1 MPVAL
6 WSMYFDKGLG
16 SLARHR
22 PAQAIHFLQTAMEKC
37 PASRSRELYRIC
49 LFLGVALRRMGFS
62 QSAIK
67 SWTSCQ
73 RLNKRGH
80 TRKMLARLTN
90 SYGMERRANA
100 QEDDWQAFASIQTAR
115 YLAGKNK
122 RTFSTLAE
130 KDMISDLISDHW
142 AEVRSSGELAGKSSC
157 EKLGCFRRV
166 SIVFP
171 ATGMQVPRT
180 NQQVIGVNFQTRRKV
195 ELGERCMCGS
205 GLPFA
210 LCCGRT
216 PANEELLT
224 GIF

>member
-1 MPVAL
+1 MAMVR

-16 SLARHR
+16 SLSRHD
-22 PAQAIHFLQTAMEKC
+22 PAQAIHFLQVAMEKC
-37 PASRSRELYRIC
+37 PASRPRELYRIC

-67 SWTSCQ
+67 SWISCQ

-90 SYGMERRANA
+90 SYGMERQANP
-100 QEDDWQAFASIQTAR
+100 EGDDWQAFSSIHIAR
-115 YLAGKNK
+115 YLMGKNK
-122 RTFSTLAE
+122 RTFATMAE
-130 KDMISDLISDHW
+130 KDMIGDLIRDHW
-142 AEVRSSGELAGKSSC
+142 VTLTTSRELEGKSSC
-157 EKLGCFRRV
+157 EKMDYFRKV
-166 SIVFP
+166 QIVFP
-171 ATGMQVPRT
+171 GAGLPEQRMNGP
-180 NQQVIGVNFQTRRKV
+180 VIGVNFQTHRKV
-195 ELGERCMCGS
+195 TLDEKCLCGS

-216 PANEELLT
+216 PANEELMT

>member
-1 MPVAL
+1 MPISS
-6 WSMYFDKGLG
+6 WSMHFDRGLR
-16 SLARHR
+16 SLARHQ
-22 PAQAIHFLQTAMEKC
+22 PAQAIHFLQMAMEKC

-49 LFLGVALRRMGFS
+49 LFLGVALKRMGFC
-62 QSAIK
+62 QTAIK

-130 KDMISDLISDHW
+130 KDMIGDLIYDHW
-142 AEVRSSGELAGKSSC
+142 QVLVSSGDLEGKTSC
-157 EKLGCFRRV
+157 DKLNFFRKV
-166 SIVFP
+166 EIVFP
-171 ATGMQVPRT
+171 GHGLPESRPDP
-180 NQQVIGVNFQTRRKV
+180 QVIGVNFQTRRKV

-210 LCCGRT
+210 LC
-216 PANEELLT
+216 
-224 GIF
+224 

>member
-1 MPVAL
+1 MSVSL

-22 PAQAIHFLQTAMEKC
+22 PAQAIHFLQVAMEKC

-67 SWTSCQ
+67 SWISCQ

-90 SYGMERRANA
+90 SYGMGRKANA
-100 QEDDWQAFASIQTAR
+100 LEDDWQAFSSIQTAR
-115 YLAGKNK
+115 YLMGKNK
-122 RTFSTLAE
+122 RTFSTMAE
-130 KDMISDLISDHW
+130 KDMINDLIHDHW
-142 AEVRSSGELAGKSSC
+142 VALLSSEDLKGRSSC
-157 EKLGCFRRV
+157 DKLSYFRKV
-166 SIVFP
+166 GIVFP
-171 ATGMQVPRT
+171 GTGVPDGR
-180 NQQVIGVNFQTRRKV
+180 QDSQVIGVNFQTRKKV
-195 ELGERCMCGS
+195 ELEERCLCGS

>member
-1 MPVAL
+1 MPTSL

-16 SLARHR
+16 SLARHQ
-22 PAQAIHFLQTAMEKC
+22 PAQAIHFLQMAMEKC
-37 PASRSRELYRIC
+37 PASRSRQLYRIC
-49 LFLGVALRRMGFS
+49 LFLGVALKRMGFS

-80 TRKMLARLTN
+80 TRKMLVRLTN
-90 SYGMERRANA
+90 SYGMERRASS

-115 YLAGKNK
+115 YLMGKNK

-130 KDMISDLISDHW
+130 KDMISDLIHDHW
-142 AEVRSSGELAGKSSC
+142 LILVNSGELEGKSSC
-157 EKLGCFRRV
+157 DKLGYFRKV

-171 ATGMQVPRT
+171 GSGLPESRPDT
-180 NQQVIGVNFQTRRKV
+180 QVIGVNFQTQKKV
-195 ELGERCMCGS
+195 ELGDRCLCGS

>member
-1 MPVAL
+1 MQKSV

-16 SLARHR
+16 SLARHN
-22 PAQAIHFLQTAMEKC
+22 PAQAIHFLQMAMEEC
-37 PASRSRELYRIC
+37 PASHSSELYRIC
-49 LFLGVALRRMGFS
+49 LFLGVALKRIGFC

-67 SWTSCQ
+67 SWISCQ

-90 SYGMERRANA
+90 SYGMERRANM
-100 QEDDWQAFASIQTAR
+100 QEDDWQAFVSIQTAR
-115 YLAGKNK
+115 YLMGKNK

-130 KDMISDLISDHW
+130 KDMIADLIHDHW
-142 AEVRSSGELAGKSSC
+142 LILLDSGELTAKSSC
-157 EKLGCFRRV
+157 DKLSFFRKV

-171 ATGMQVPRT
+171 STGLPEGRADS
-180 NQQVIGVNFQTRRKV
+180 QVIGVNFQTRKKV
-195 ELGERCMCGS
+195 ELGERCLCGS

>member
-1 MPVAL
+1 MRISL
-6 WSMYFDKGLG
+6 WTMYFDKGLR
-16 SLARHR
+16 SLARHH
-22 PAQAIHFLQTAMEKC
+22 PAQAIHFLQMAMEKC
-37 PASRSRELYRIC
+37 PASHSRELYRIC
-49 LFLGVALRRMGFS
+49 LFLGVALKRMGFS

-67 SWTSCQ
+67 SWISCQ

-80 TRKMLARLTN
+80 TRKMLERLTN
-90 SYGMERRANA
+90 SYGMERRSNP

-115 YLAGKNK
+115 YLMGKNK

-130 KDMISDLISDHW
+130 RDMISDLVHDHW
-142 AEVRSSGELAGKSSC
+142 VILLNSGELEGKSSC
-157 EKLGCFRRV
+157 DKLGYFRKV

-171 ATGMQVPRT
+171 GAGVPEPRLDS
-180 NQQVIGVNFQTRRKV
+180 QVIGVNFQTRKKV
-195 ELGERCMCGS
+195 ELGEKCLCGS

>member
-1 MPVAL
+1 MH
-6 WSMYFDKGLG
+6 FDKGLR

-22 PAQAIHFLQTAMEKC
+22 PAQAIHFLQMAMEKC

-49 LFLGVALRRMGFS
+49 LFLGVALKRMGFC

-90 SYGMERRANA
+90 SYGMERKANA
-100 QEDDWQAFASIQTAR
+100 REDDWQAFSSIQTAR
-115 YLAGKNK
+115 YLLGKNK

-130 KDMISDLISDHW
+130 RDMIGDLIRDHW
-142 AEVRSSGELAGKSSC
+142 LTVISSGELEGKSSC
-157 EKLGCFRRV
+157 DKLSYFRKV
-166 SIVFP
+166 DIVFP
-171 ATGMQVPRT
+171 SVGRLEMRT
-180 NQQVIGVNFQTRRKV
+180 DPLVIGVNFQTRKKL

>member
-1 MPVAL
+1 MRLL
-6 WSMYFDKGLG
+6 WNVYFDKGLR
-16 SLARHR
+16 SLSRHN
-22 PAQAIHFLQTAMEKC
+22 PAQAIHFLQMAMEKC
-37 PASRSRELYRIC
+37 PASHSKELYRIC
-49 LFLGVALRRMGFS
+49 LFLGVALKRMGFC

-67 SWTSCQ
+67 SWISCQ

-100 QEDDWQAFASIQTAR
+100 QEDDWQAFSSIQTAR
-115 YLAGKNK
+115 YLMGKNK

-130 KDMISDLISDHW
+130 RDMIADLIQDHW
-142 AEVRSSGELAGKSSC
+142 TVLIHSGELSGKSSC
-157 EKLGCFRRV
+157 DKLAFFRKV
-166 SIVFP
+166 EIVFP
-171 ATGMQVPRT
+171 VAGLGDPRPDS
-180 NQQVIGVNFQTRRKV
+180 QVIGVNFQTRRKV
-195 ELGERCMCGS
+195 ALEDRCLCGS